1 MKWSRIGPQC
11 TVAKCSGLE
20 NTVHHSYMWQSG
32 EYSTLQLNETNQL
45 ETTVTVYCKCIVC
58 GGGLESTVH
67 CSQMWLRGE
76 HSTLLPNGIVWRIQ
90 YDIAAKRDG
99 PIGDYSAL

>member
-32 EYSTLQLNETNQL
+32 EHSTLQLNETNQL
-45 ETTVTVYCKCIVC
+45 ETTETVCCKCIVH
-58 GGGLESTVH
+58 GGGLEKNVSNVVTWRTQCTVAKWDCLENTVLH
-67 CSQMWLRGE
+67 CS
-76 HSTLLPNGIVWRIQ
+76 
-90 YDIAAKRDG
+90 
-99 PIGDYSAL
+99 